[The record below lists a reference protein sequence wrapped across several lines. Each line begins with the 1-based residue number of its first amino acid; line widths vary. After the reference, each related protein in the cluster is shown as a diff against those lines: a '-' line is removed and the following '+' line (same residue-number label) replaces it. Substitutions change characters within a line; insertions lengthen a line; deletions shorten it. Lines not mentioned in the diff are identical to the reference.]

1 MAVASFRVVIE
12 IGFNFAMATS
22 RFDARTTLMQEE
34 VNAINT
40 AYLVTLPPP
49 QRREC
54 TQLLLRAYVTARI
67 ERGCF
72 VMQALL
78 DPVPATALTVLHG
91 QPPALP

>member
-1 MAVASFRVVIE
+1 
-12 IGFNFAMATS
+12 MATS

-40 AYLVTLPPP
+40 AYLVTQPLPPP

-54 TQLLLRAYVTARI
+54 TQLLRAYVTARI
-67 ERGCF
+67 ELGCF